1 MVHRGIL
8 LQDAKRY
15 DEAIESYQ
23 NAVKF
28 RPTLASAH
36 LNLGIVL
43 EAVNKFQEAEKVC
56 D

>member
-1 MVHRGIL
+1 VIV
-8 LQDAKRY
+8 
-15 DEAIESYQ
+15 SF
-23 NAVKF
+23 AV
-28 RPTLASAH
+28 AAH